1 MSILNVDTVSANT
14 ISSSTG
20 TTALTIDSSGRIL
33 TPNRPSFFASSN
45 QGTHTTNVSAV
56 LDFATV
62 QINVGSSYNNG
73 TYRFTAPVAGVYYF
87 HSTIYT
93 QQASTTATV
102 CWRKNGAQ
110 YSIGNDAIFHK
121 SAASASDH
129 TIGSSILLNLAVNDF
144 IDLCVRAG
152 STNLQWYG
160 LHSWFMGYLVS

>member
-1 MSILNVDTVSANT
+1 MSILRVNQ
-14 ISSSTG
+14 IQHSTG
-20 TTALTIDSSGRIL
+20 TAALTIDSTGRIL
-33 TPNRPSFFASSN
+33 TPNRPSFFAASN
-45 QGTHTTNVSAV
+45 QGTHTTNAAAV

-93 QQASTTATV
+93 QQASLV
-102 CWRKNGAQ
+102 GSICWRKNGAQ
-110 YSIGNDAIFHK
+110 YSIGDFAIFHK
-121 SAASASDH
+121 ASSISADH

-144 IDLCVRAG
+144 IDLCVRSG
-152 STNLQWYG
+152 SSNLQWYG